1 MIVNEIF
8 FSIQGESTHAGRPCG
23 FVRLAHCN
31 LRCEWCDTEYAF
43 EEGRKM
49 ALEEIVGELERYPTD
64 LIEVTGGE
72 PLLQSDVLKL
82 ITCLLDAQKTVLVE
96 TGGSLSVGQ
105 VDRRARLIYD
115 IKCPGSGM
123 SERNCW
129 ENLALLKDTDEI
141 KFVVKSREDY
151 EWARDRIREWDLTS
165 RHTVLFSPVWE
176 RLKPS
181 ELAEWVLQDGLPVRV
196 QVQLHK
202 YLWGAAAR
210 GV

>member
-1 MIVNEIF
+1 LIVNEIF

-43 EEGRKM
+43 EEGREM
-49 ALEEIVGELERYPTD
+49 ALEEIVCELERYPTD

-151 EWARDRIREWDLTS
+151 EWARDRIKEWDLTS
-165 RHTVLFSPVWE
+165 RHTVLFSPAWG

-202 YLWGAAAR
+202 YLWGPDAR